1 MNQRQLAHGGIS
13 GGRPRMRYV
22 TPKNATFSFL
32 GLATGMIYEIEAYL
46 SDVADA
52 NVRFDSGAGASA
64 TSAEFWTP
72 AEDCQ
77 LRDYAQVSGPTVI
90 FKLRIAINGVNAP
103 GLLRLESHLTTSPFR
118 SPVSLMVPA
127 GSRFSAIQLV

>member
-1 MNQRQLAHGGIS
+1 MNQRQLSYGLSAGY
-13 GGRPRMRYV
+13 PRQRYV

-32 GLATGMIYEIEAYL
+32 GLITGVIYEIEAYL
-46 SDVADA
+46 SDVANA
-52 NVRFDSGAGASA
+52 NVRFDSGAGATA

-77 LRDYAQVSGPTVI
+77 LRDYAQVAGPTVI
-90 FKLRIAINGVNAP
+90 FKLRVAINGVNAP
-103 GLLRLESHLTTSPFR
+103 GLLRLESHLTTSPQR
-118 SPVSLMVPA
+118 SPLSLMVSA